1 MRASRSCEPGSVDLQ
16 NSAPIVTFA
25 KEAWPFVLPFVV
37 LGAALLAFGH
47 PRWGAAALLV
57 GLLVL
62 LFFRIPSRHSTAD
75 AAAILAAADGVVT
88 RVDVVEA
95 ADVGPGTFHRVV
107 TFLSVF
113 DVHVQRAPV
122 TGEVK
127 SSVLKRGR
135 KVAAFNP
142 NAGDVNEQQ
151 TTVFAN
157 AAGEIFGVRQ
167 IAGLVARRVV
177 SYVRGGERL
186 ERGQLMGVIKFSSR
200 VDLLVPMRYRILV
213 REGDRM
219 RGGVTVVA
227 EPDAPGRQ

>member
-1 MRASRSCEPGSVDLQ
+1 M
-16 NSAPIVTFA
+16 TFA

-37 LGAALLAFGH
+37 LGGVLLAFGH
-47 PRWGAAALLV
+47 PRWGAAAVAV
-57 GLLVL
+57 GFLVL
-62 LFFRIPSRHSTAD
+62 LFFRIPARRSSAD

-88 RVDVVEA
+88 RVDLVEA
-95 ADVGPGTFHRVV
+95 TDVGPGAFHRVV

-122 TGEVK
+122 AGEVK
-127 SSVLKRGR
+127 SSVLKPGR

-142 NAGDVNEQQ
+142 AAGEVNEQQ
-151 TTVFAN
+151 TTVFAS

-186 ERGQLMGVIKFSSR
+186 ERGELMGVIKFSSR
-200 VDLLVPMRYRILV
+200 VDLLVPQRYRILV

-219 RGGVTVVA
+219 RGGETVVA
-227 EPDAPGRQ
+227 VPDAPVQ